1 MSGRGGREIVIQR
14 SRTAFPGGP
23 RGERRSESRHLHS
36 CAVSKF
42 YRSRDEAKGAEDE
55 AKEQRKSRIR
65 ARSSPSVSCCLS
77 CVGAGWREGEAHYR
91 RDGWSYYPSPSI
103 CWQAGSPVWRIE
115 HAASGL
121 DRDVY
126 GCLRE
131 VAGVADRSLP
141 GLCVFIS
148 PQQRAQIDPAAG
160 TPLAGIVK
168 GKADTPATPAPH
180 PGSQDDG
187 ARVDAGAAAGECKEG
202 REGADRASGFVRADP
217 NG

>member
-1 MSGRGGREIVIQR
+1 VSLDIYIVALFL
-14 SRTAFPGGP
+14 SFTVP
-23 RGERRSESRHLHS
+23 RRSE
-36 CAVSKF
+36 
-42 YRSRDEAKGAEDE
+42 RSRGSRESAPDHPRRSRAACLAWVRAGDEG
-55 AKEQRKSRIR
+55 RSPLS
-65 ARSSPSVSCCLS
+65 ARRVGPTTRTPAYAGRRDHPSGGSSPRQADSIATCTAC
-77 CVGAGWREGEAHYR
+77 AK
-91 RDGWSYYPSPSI
+91 SP
-103 CWQAGSPVWRIE
+103 E
-115 HAASGL
+115 
-121 DRDVY
+121 
-126 GCLRE
+126 
-131 VAGVADRSLP
+131 DRSLP
-141 GLCVFIS
+141 GLCVFIA